1 MRQEEDI
8 SFGRTFVAVL
18 GALVVASVVI
28 LFLARAIGEREASA
42 AEGTVAERTAPV
54 GKVKVAGAAET
65 IAPARAAKPDDLGG
79 NDLAGTPQAE
89 QDAAAQAPLQVTQ
102 AGEAGDKGK
111 TVYDTACV
119 VCHQTGVGGAPKVG
133 DKAAW
138 ADRIAQGEG
147 TLDDHAIKG
156 FQGKAGMMPPKGGRA
171 DLSDEDVKAAV
182 SYMVGASR

>member
-1 MRQEEDI
+1 MRQEEDA

-18 GALVVASVVI
+18 GALVVASIVI
-28 LFLARAIGEREASA
+28 LVLARAIGEREASA

-65 IAPARAAKPDDLGG
+65 IAPARAANPG
-79 NDLAGTPQAE
+79 DLAGTPQAG
-89 QDAAAQAPLQVTQ
+89 QDPAAQAPLQIAQ
-102 AGEAGDKGK
+102 AEEAADKGK

-119 VCHQTGVGGAPKVG
+119 VCHQTGVGGAPKIG

-138 ADRIAQGEG
+138 ADRIKQGEA
-147 TLDDHAIKG
+147 TLAEHALKG

-182 SYMVGASR
+182 SYMVEANK

>member
-1 MRQEEDI
+1 MRQEEDA

-28 LFLARAIGEREASA
+28 LVLARAIGEREASA

-65 IAPARAAKPDDLGG
+65 SAPAATANPG
-79 NDLAGTPQAE
+79 DLAGTPQAE
-89 QDAAAQAPLQVTQ
+89 QDAAAAAQAPVHIAQ
-102 AGEAGDKGK
+102 AEEPADKGK
-111 TVYDTACV
+111 KVYDTACV
-119 VCHQTGVGGAPKVG
+119 VCHQTGVGGAPKIG

-138 ADRIAQGEG
+138 ADRIAQGEA
-147 TLDDHAIKG
+147 TLTDHAIKG
-156 FQGKAGMMPPKGGRA
+156 FQGKTGMMPPKGGRT

-182 SYMVGASR
+182 SYMVESNQ

>member
-1 MRQEEDI
+1 MRQEEDA

-42 AEGTVAERTAPV
+42 ADGTVAERTAPV
-54 GKVKVAGAAET
+54 GKVKVAGAET
-65 IAPARAAKPDDLGG
+65 IAPARAASPG
-79 NDLAGTPQAE
+79 DLAGTPQAG
-89 QDAAAQAPLQVTQ
+89 QDAAAQAPPQIAQ
-102 AGEAGDKGK
+102 AEEPPDKGK

-119 VCHQTGVGGAPKVG
+119 VCHQTGVGGAPKIG

-138 ADRIAQGEG
+138 ADRIPQGEG
-147 TLDDHAIKG
+147 TLADHAIKG
-156 FQGKAGMMPPKGGRA
+156 FQGKAGMMPPKGGRT

-182 SYMVGASR
+182 SYMVGASQ

>member
-1 MRQEEDI
+1 MRQEEDA
-8 SFGRTFVAVL
+8 SFGRTLVAVL

-42 AEGTVAERTAPV
+42 ADGTVAERTAPV
-54 GKVKVAGAAET
+54 GKVKVAGAET
-65 IAPARAAKPDDLGG
+65 IAPARAASPG
-79 NDLAGTPQAE
+79 DLAGTPQAG
-89 QDAAAQAPLQVTQ
+89 QDAAAQAPPQIAQ
-102 AGEAGDKGK
+102 AEEPPDKGK

-119 VCHQTGVGGAPKVG
+119 VCHQTGVGGAPKIG

-147 TLDDHAIKG
+147 TLADHAIKG
-156 FQGKAGMMPPKGGRA
+156 FQGKTGMMPPKGGRT

-182 SYMVGASR
+182 SYMVGEIQ

>member
-1 MRQEEDI
+1 MRQEEDAN
-8 SFGRTFVAVL
+8 FGRTFVAVL
-18 GALVVASVVI
+18 GALLVASVVI

-42 AEGTVAERTAPV
+42 TEETVAERTAPV
-54 GKVKVAGAAET
+54 GKVKVAGAGET
-65 IAPARAAKPDDLGG
+65 TAPAPAANPGDLV
-79 NDLAGTPQAE
+79 GTPQAQ
-89 QDAAAQAPLQVTQ
+89 QDAAAQAPLQIAQ
-102 AGEAGDKGK
+102 AEEAPDKGK

-147 TLDDHAIKG
+147 TLADHAIKG
-156 FQGKAGMMPPKGGRA
+156 FQGKTGMMPPKGGRA

-182 SYMVGASR
+182 SYMVEANQ

>member
-1 MRQEEDI
+1 MRQEEDA

-42 AEGTVAERTAPV
+42 ADGTVAERTAPV
-54 GKVKVAGAAET
+54 GKVKVAGADT
-65 IAPARAAKPDDLGG
+65 IAPAQAASPG
-79 NDLAGTPQAE
+79 DLAGTPQAG
-89 QDAAAQAPLQVTQ
+89 QDAAAQATPQIAQ
-102 AGEAGDKGK
+102 AEEPPDKGK

-119 VCHQTGVGGAPKVG
+119 VCHQTGVGGAPKIG

-138 ADRIAQGEG
+138 GDRIKQGEG
-147 TLDDHAIKG
+147 TLAEHAIKG
-156 FQGKAGMMPPKGGRA
+156 FQGKAGMMPPKGGRT

-182 SYMVGASR
+182 SYMIGASQ